1 MGKKIM
7 FIDENKTVNYSGGIE
22 RVICAMANEF
32 IHRGYNVSIVCMD
45 TEKGVPFF
53 PLDREVDFINLA
65 FEFGTGKFDNY
76 K

>member
-7 FIDENKTVNYSGGIE
+7 FIDENKIVNYSGGIE

-45 TEKGVPFF
+45 TENGVPFF
-53 PLDREVDFINLA
+53 ALNRAINFIN
-65 FEFGTGKFDNY
+65 
-76 K
+76 